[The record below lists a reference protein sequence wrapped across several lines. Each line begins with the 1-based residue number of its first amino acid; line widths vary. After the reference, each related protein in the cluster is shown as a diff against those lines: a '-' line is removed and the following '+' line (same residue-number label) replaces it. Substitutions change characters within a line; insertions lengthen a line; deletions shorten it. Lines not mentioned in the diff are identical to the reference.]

1 MFADENTRGPL
12 IAQVLLLVALL
23 GAAFLAGRQT
33 APTDTDVRRSQGV
46 PMGYAHTADGARAAA
61 LTFASV
67 RARTVLL
74 EPRRRMALL
83 GAFATDRFAQIA
95 DREDRERDLAPLA
108 GQEGALFQIAG
119 LGTRLNRLEG
129 DVAVVTVWLVQ
140 VFAADETVA
149 SFSTQQVRLV
159 WGSDDWRLDAQQ
171 DAPEQA
177 IPDVV
182 QRPQR
187 EATRTLVR
195 GLTAPTYG
203 RP

>member
-1 MFADENTRGPL
+1 MFPNENTRGPQ
-12 IAQVLLLVALL
+12 IAQILLLAALL
-23 GAAFLAGRQT
+23 GIAFLAGRQS
-33 APTDTDVRRSQGV
+33 APTDTDVQTSQGV
-46 PMGYAHTADGARAAA
+46 PLGYAHTADGARAAA
-61 LTFASV
+61 LTFASL

-74 EPRRRMALL
+74 EPRRRKALL
-83 GAFATDRFAQIA
+83 GAFATDRFARVA

-108 GQEGALFQIAG
+108 GLEDARFQIAG
-119 LGTRLNRLEG
+119 LGTHLDQLQG
-129 DVAVVTVWLVQ
+129 DVALVTVWLVQ

-159 WGSDDWRLDAQQ
+159 WQEDDWRLDAQQ
-171 DAPEQA
+171 DAPKQA

-187 EATRTLVR
+187 QATRTLVR